1 MFRQWKLTAK
11 LMVSLG
17 FAAMLSFLITVSF
30 ITVKSLSLSKE
41 DALSLMASESKAYSK
56 EIQLSIDN
64 AFDTARAIAY
74 STENMKKRNVLIKRE
89 VLLSMMEG
97 MLERN
102 PGYLGIWTVW
112 EPDAFDGLDSEFKDS
127 PGHSSDGRFIPYWNR
142 VGGVHL
148 EACVDLEGEW
158 YTKARDTKKK

>member
-17 FAAMLSFLITVSF
+17 FAAMVSFLITVSF

-74 STENMKKRNVLIKRE
+74 STENMKK
-89 VLLSMMEG
+89 
-97 MLERN
+97 
-102 PGYLGIWTVW
+102 
-112 EPDAFDGLDSEFKDS
+112 
-127 PGHSSDGRFIPYWNR
+127 
-142 VGGVHL
+142 
-148 EACVDLEGEW
+148 
-158 YTKARDTKKK
+158 KK